1 MGLTQIH
8 VDAAREQSAQ
18 FGIHHF
24 ERHIVRSR
32 ACCSKLIAL
41 QGGLGSTRPVDEN
54 QARIAGLER
63 SERRARGLSLLPPT
77 ELLLEQG
84 FQCLERD
91 VSGNNAPARTSAS
104 RPAKSF

>member
-63 SERRARGLSLLPPT
+63 SERRARGLSFLPPNSFSSR
-77 ELLLEQG
+77 G
-84 FQCLERD
+84 FS
-91 VSGNNAPARTSAS
+91 VSNLMFPAMTSA
-104 RPAKSF
+104 ASFGK